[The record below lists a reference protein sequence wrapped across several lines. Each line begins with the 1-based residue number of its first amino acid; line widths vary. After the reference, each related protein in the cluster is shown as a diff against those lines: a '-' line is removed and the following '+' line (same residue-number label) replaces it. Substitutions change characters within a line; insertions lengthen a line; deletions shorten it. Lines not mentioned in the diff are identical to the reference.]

1 MADARQLQES
11 TEIRRASGAL
21 GTAARPK
28 PWLAPAIRE
37 ARLETRRLVEYGAWM
52 PSRARRVGSLRS
64 RVSSRSFAA
73 AIEFVICWEQLCD
86 DE

>member
-52 PSRARRVGSLRS
+52 PSRARQLDRFEAACPAVVSLPR
-64 RVSSRSFAA
+64 
-73 AIEFVICWEQLCD
+73 
-86 DE
+86 

>member
-21 GTAARPK
+21 GTTPRPK
-28 PWLAPAIRE
+28 PCLAPAIRE

-52 PSRARRVGSLRS
+52 PSRARQLDR
-64 RVSSRSFAA
+64 FEAA
-73 AIEFVICWEQLCD
+73 CPAVVLLPR
-86 DE
+86 